1 LRTSSFKPGIFDPFL
16 QSIAETRKK
25 GPLTL
30 QDLSGSLLHTRL
42 SPMILST
49 EGGIKALVL
58 LRHLRNPAELQQM
71 VENAGVDGV
80 TFLDLK
86 QSAQDVLDG
95 YREETMRWV
104 AIGAALA
111 LGMLVVSLRS
121 LRGVFAVASPVFLTV
136 LVTMAAIAQ
145 IAGNLSIFHLLGL
158 LMVAGLGIDY
168 AVFLRQSS
176 QQYSDSAERSAA
188 VRAVTLCAVTS
199 FSVFALLATA
209 AVPVLSQIG
218 LTIAIGTALALV
230 MGLVFTAPESART
243 L

>member
-1 LRTSSFKPGIFDPFL
+1 
-16 QSIAETRKK
+16 
-25 GPLTL
+25 
-30 QDLSGSLLHTRL
+30 
-42 SPMILST
+42 M
-49 EGGIKALVL
+49 
-58 LRHLRNPAELQQM
+58 
-71 VENAGVDGV
+71 
-80 TFLDLK
+80 
-86 QSAQDVLDG
+86 
-95 YREETMRWV
+95 